1 VAHTYDLSTDVG
13 RVRLLISDVP
23 DVSEPAN
30 PAVFTDEEIETFLDL
45 RGDNVKLAAATALRS
60 LGGNAV
66 LLRGKLR
73 MLDLSTDAPAESEAL
88 AKLADRYEAEADAA
102 GVTAVV
108 GGQEAD
114 TTTGFVIL

>member
-1 VAHTYDLSTDVG
+1 MVATYDLSTDVG
-13 RVRLLISDVP
+13 KVRLLISDT
-23 DVSEPAN
+23 DIGS
-30 PAVFTDEEIETFLDL
+30 AVFDDDELEAFLTM
-45 RGDNVKLAAATALRS
+45 RGDNVKLAAASALRA

-66 LLRGKLR
+66 FVRGKLR

-88 AKLADRYEAEADAA
+88 AKLADRYEAEVDAA
-102 GVTAVV
+102 GLTSVV

>member
-1 VAHTYDLSTDVG
+1 MVATYDLSTDVG
-13 RVRLLISDVP
+13 KVRLLISDT
-23 DVSEPAN
+23 DIGS
-30 PAVFTDEEIETFLDL
+30 AVFDDDELEAFLAM
-45 RGDNVKLAAATALRS
+45 RGDNVKLAAASALRA

-66 LLRGKLR
+66 FVRGKLR

>member
-1 VAHTYDLSTDVG
+1 MAATYVLTEDVG
-13 RVRLLISDVP
+13 KVRLLISDT
-23 DVSEPAN
+23 DTSN
-30 PAVFTDEEIETFLDL
+30 AVFEDDEIEAFLDM
-45 RGDNVKLAAATALRS
+45 RDDNVKLAAATALRS

-66 LLRGKLR
+66 FVRGKLR

-108 GGQEAD
+108 GGQKAD
-114 TTTGFVIL
+114 ATTGFVIL

>member
-1 VAHTYDLSTDVG
+1 MPATYDLATDVG
-13 RVRLLISDVP
+13 KVRLLISDT
-23 DVSEPAN
+23 DRSN
-30 PAVFTDEEIETFLDL
+30 AVFQDEEIEAFLDL
-45 RGDNVKLAAATALRS
+45 RDGNVKLAAATALRS

-66 LLRGKLR
+66 LVRGKLR
-73 MLDLSTDAPAESEAL
+73 MLDLTTDAPAESEAL
-88 AKLADRYEAEADAA
+88 AKLADRYEAEVDAA

>member
-1 VAHTYDLSTDVG
+1 MAVTYDLETDVG
-13 RVRLLISDVP
+13 KVRLLISDT
-23 DVSEPAN
+23 DTDN
-30 PAVFTDEEIETFLDL
+30 GVFQDDEIEVFLDL
-45 RGDNVKLAAATALRS
+45 RGGSVRLAAASALRS

-66 LLRGKLR
+66 FVRGKLR

-88 AKLADRYEAEADAA
+88 AKLADRYEAEVDAA

-114 TTTGFVIL
+114 ATTGFVIL